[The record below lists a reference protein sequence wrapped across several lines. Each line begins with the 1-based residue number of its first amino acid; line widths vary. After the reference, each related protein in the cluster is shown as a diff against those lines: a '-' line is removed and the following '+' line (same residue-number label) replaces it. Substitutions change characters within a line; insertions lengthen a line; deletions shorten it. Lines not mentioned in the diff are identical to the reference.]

1 MATVTHASTTVH
13 MYMYIVPVVDILDWN
28 ESGLVV
34 PGQHIDGG
42 RAPVVVVHID
52 HINGGWTW
60 DNNRQDTRENHYD
73 KILYKL
79 HV

>member
-52 HINGGWTW
+52 HINGG
-60 DNNRQDTRENHYD
+60 
-73 KILYKL
+73 
-79 HV
+79 

>member
-1 MATVTHASTTVH
+1 MLHVVQLYT
-13 MYMYIVPVVDILDWN
+13 YMYVYIPVVDILDWN

-52 HINGGWTW
+52 HINGS
-60 DNNRQDTRENHYD
+60 
-73 KILYKL
+73 
-79 HV
+79 